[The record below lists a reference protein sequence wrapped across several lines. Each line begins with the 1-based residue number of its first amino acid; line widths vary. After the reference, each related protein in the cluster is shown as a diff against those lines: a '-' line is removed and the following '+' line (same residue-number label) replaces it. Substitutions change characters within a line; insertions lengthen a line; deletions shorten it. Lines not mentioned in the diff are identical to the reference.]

1 LESDPAAHAVLVSEI
16 ITDDPDVSDVW
27 TFNGT
32 TLHHVDDYFGDAILA
47 EP

>member
-1 LESDPAAHAVLVSEI
+1 
-16 ITDDPDVSDVW
+16 VW